1 MSKKKI
7 VHYINQFFAGIG
19 GEEKADIAPEV
30 REEVVGPGLALQQ
43 ALGDDYEIVATV
55 ICGDNYFGEKM
66 QKDEEAQEFLKGLL
80 EMINKYE
87 PDGFIAG
94 PAFNAGRYG
103 VACGQIATTVQ
114 DELGIPSVTGMF
126 EENPGTDMFRKGIEI
141 IKTKGSSADMRRST
155 KLMAALLKKKI
166 EGEEV
171 LGPDAEGYH
180 ERGIRVNYFN
190 DRRGSE
196 RAVELLLKKIRGE
209 EVYTDYPMP
218 KVDRVAPAPP
228 IADLSKARIALVTSG
243 GVVPQGNPDHIE
255 SSSATK
261 WGKYSIEGMD
271 HADKKDFM
279 TIHGGYDREFITE
292 DPDLCIPVD
301 VLRELEKE
309 GKIGEL
315 VDYFITTTGT
325 GTATNN
331 AKRFAE
337 EFIPMLKEDGV
348 DAVILTS
355 T

>member
-1 MSKKKI
+1 MSKKI

-30 REEVVGPGLALQQ
+30 RDGVVGPGLALQKE
-43 ALGDDYEIVATV
+43 LGEGYEIVATV
-55 ICGDNYFGEKM
+55 ICGDNYFGSNIEKGVVG
-66 QKDEEAQEFLKGLL
+66 DLL
-80 EMINKYE
+80 NLIKKYN

-103 VACGQIATTVQ
+103 VACGTIAKAVQ
-114 DELGIPSVTGMF
+114 DELGIPVVTGMY
-126 EENPGTDMFRKGIEI
+126 EENPGTDMFRKEVHI
-141 IKTKGSSADMRRST
+141 IATKDSSADMRRSAP
-155 KLMAALLKKKI
+155 LMAKLLKKKI
-166 EGEEV
+166 EGQEV
-171 LGPDAEGYH
+171 LGPNEEGYH

-190 DRRGSE
+190 ERRGSE
-196 RAVELLLKKIRGE
+196 RAVELLLKKIKGE
-209 EVYTDYPMP
+209 ETYTDYPMP
-218 KVDRVAPAPP
+218 KVDRVPPAPALK
-228 IADLSKARIALVTSG
+228 DLSTARIALITSG

-261 WGKYSIEGMD
+261 WGKYSIAGMD

-279 TIHGGYDREFITE
+279 TIHGGYDRAFITE

-301 VLRELEKE
+301 VLRKLEKE
-309 GKIGEL
+309 GKIGKL
-315 VDYFITTTGT
+315 MDYFITTTGT

-337 EFIPMLKEDGV
+337 EYLPILKEDKV
-348 DAVILTS
+348 DAVLMVS